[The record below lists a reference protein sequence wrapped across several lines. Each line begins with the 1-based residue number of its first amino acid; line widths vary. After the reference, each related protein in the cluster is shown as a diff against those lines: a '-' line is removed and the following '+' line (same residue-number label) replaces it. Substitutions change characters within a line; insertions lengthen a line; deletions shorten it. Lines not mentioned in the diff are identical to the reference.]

1 MMSDLL
7 HQNFGTVQSQQQ
19 PQPQTIASAATITPT
34 GFLTLLT
41 GTVNIDIITPPVTGA
56 HMLAFVSSA
65 ATPFVTGGSGNGAI
79 AANVTLAADQLCLMV
94 YDPISTQ
101 YTGGVTAA
109 T

>member
-1 MMSDLL
+1 MSDLL
-7 HQNFGTVQSQQQ
+7 HQNFGSPQSNQQ

-34 GFLTLLT
+34 GLVTLLT

-56 HMLAFVSSA
+56 HVLYFISNA
-65 ATPFVTGGSGNGAI
+65 ATPFVTGGTGDGDI
-79 AANVTLAADQLCLMV
+79 AANVTLAADQVCIMV
-94 YDPISTQ
+94 YDPIART